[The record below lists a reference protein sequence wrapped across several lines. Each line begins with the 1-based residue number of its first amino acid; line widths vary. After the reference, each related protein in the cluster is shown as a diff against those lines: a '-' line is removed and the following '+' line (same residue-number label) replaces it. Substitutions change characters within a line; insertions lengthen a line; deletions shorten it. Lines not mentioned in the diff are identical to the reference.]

1 MAVGVPDLPPD
12 IALAVRR
19 QKGALRTL
27 RAEGLVL
34 PLLLLLLMLGAI
46 ALDGG
51 VRTGVALLLAAVP
64 VPLVAAILIRLDRFE
79 PEPTRLL
86 VRTFLWGAGAAT
98 FVALVINSLVDAVAG
113 SDVAAIV
120 SAPVVEESAKA
131 LALIFVIRRRPGF
144 LDGVHDG
151 IVYAAWVALGF
162 ATVENVLYYVQAG
175 LDGGFGEMTATFAL
189 RGLMVPLCHPI
200 FTSMTGIGLGV
211 AIWRGWGRGGIVAGF
226 AVGLLCAIALHAL
239 WNASATVGATLAA
252 YVLGYLPLAAIGI
265 ALMVGGARRE
275 RRILRTGL
283 EPEVAAGTI
292 SPAEYDLLVAR
303 GRVRARLRRRARR
316 AGRVARTLV
325 HQYEAA
331 AYELAH
337 ANAVGP
343 RRGRP
348 DRQANA
354 AAYRA
359 CLVEARRLLLADAPA
374 VLPTG

>member
-1 MAVGVPDLPPD
+1 MSTRVPDVPPD

-19 QKGALRTL
+19 QQGALRTL

-34 PLLLLLLMLGAI
+34 PLLLLALVLGSI

-51 VRTGVALLLAAVP
+51 DRTGVALLLAAVP

-98 FVALVINSLVDAVAG
+98 FVAIALNSLVEVVAG
-113 SDVAAIV
+113 SDASAVV

-175 LDGGFGEMTATFAL
+175 VDGGWSEMTATFAL
-189 RGLMVPLCHPI
+189 RGLLVPLCHPI
-200 FTSMTGIGLGV
+200 FTAMTGIGLGV
-211 AIWRGWGRGGIVAGF
+211 AIWRRWGR
-226 AVGLLCAIALHAL
+226 VGLVLGFLGGLACAIALHAI
-239 WNASATVGATLAA
+239 WNGASVAGASGIA
-252 YVLGYLPLAAIGI
+252 YLVVYLPLGAIGI

-283 EPEVAAGTI
+283 EPEVALGTI
-292 SPAEYDLLVAR
+292 AEPEFRLLGGR
-303 GRVRARLRRRARR
+303 GRERGRQRRRARR
-316 AGRVARTLV
+316 AGREARVLL

-348 DRQANA
+348 DAAANA
-354 AAYRA
+354 VAYRA
-359 CLVEARRLLLADAPA
+359 CLVEARHALLAGAPG